1 MSNIEATKRLREH
14 NSDDRL
20 LDFFSIK
27 LDSPLNFGK
36 HQIFIEKA
44 AECDAETKTR
54 LRACGKEIQLL
65 VQAGR
70 EKATA
75 AARTKL
81 QACSEDF
88 KTFGEHEWMSQCG
101 KTSRHNILDQHFAVK
116 CPKLE
121 DEGTS
126 GDDEDGHNEFSR
138 ARDNDAPFKLWPAS
152 TWLYQVVI
160 HDSKKD
166 IDKEIRRR
174 RAQKLEAAATAAAIR
189 ARQTEVSVRADAA
202 RPEVTLG
209 DHFKRLDR
217 RIGELDESMSL
228 IRRTSTTTDASQKT
242 NGNDPDPAPL
252 QSLQRKVVQL
262 ERKVHSMQV
271 STPHDT
277 SKNETMADSAD
288 TQQSAGKRRRRR
300 KERTEDLNDVDT
312 TSQTS
317 QTSLAAHT
325 QHMMTSVPQYPRPP
339 APTHAN
345 GNGRNANHQHH
356 GGHPSSQRQA
366 RGPAQTHDSAPRP
379 QDGRQWQDNVQG
391 QPGPNHGNHGRGRG
405 RGRGR
410 GF

>member
-1 MSNIEATKRLREH
+1 
-14 NSDDRL
+14 
-20 LDFFSIK
+20 
-27 LDSPLNFGK
+27 
-36 HQIFIEKA
+36 
-44 AECDAETKTR
+44 
-54 LRACGKEIQLL
+54 
-65 VQAGR
+65 
-70 EKATA
+70 
-75 AARTKL
+75 
-81 QACSEDF
+81 
-88 KTFGEHEWMSQCG
+88 
-101 KTSRHNILDQHFAVK
+101 
-116 CPKLE
+116 
-121 DEGTS
+121 
-126 GDDEDGHNEFSR
+126 
-138 ARDNDAPFKLWPAS
+138 
-152 TWLYQVVI
+152 
-160 HDSKKD
+160 
-166 IDKEIRRR
+166 
-174 RAQKLEAAATAAAIR
+174 
-189 ARQTEVSVRADAA
+189 
-202 RPEVTLG
+202 
-209 DHFKRLDR
+209 
-217 RIGELDESMSL
+217 MSL

-345 GNGRNANHQHH
+345 GNGRKANHQHR
-356 GGHPSSQRQA
+356 GGHLSSQRQA

-379 QDGRQWQDNVQG
+379 QDGRQRQDNVQG